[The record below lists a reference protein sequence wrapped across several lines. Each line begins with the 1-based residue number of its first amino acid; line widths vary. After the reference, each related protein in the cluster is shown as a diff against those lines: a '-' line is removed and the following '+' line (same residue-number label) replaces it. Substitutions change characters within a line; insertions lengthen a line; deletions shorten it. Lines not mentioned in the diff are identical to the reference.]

1 MSRFLTPLDMRLMR
15 DVAGKPITNRDG
27 RQLYELL
34 ANLAYLSD
42 VADRIITV
50 RAGFVT
56 DLASVPRYP
65 LIYDAVGDIAQDPAV
80 VHDYLYSTGATSRE
94 MADEVFLEAMSIT
107 GVPAWRRYAMYWAVR
122 MFGGQG
128 FAKPEPAG

>member
-15 DVAGKPITNRDG
+15 DADGKSLTNRDG

-50 RAGFVT
+50 QAGFVT

-65 LIYDAVGDIAQDPAV
+65 LIYDAFGDIAQDPAV
-80 VHDYLYSTGATSRE
+80 IHDYLYSTGLTSRE
-94 MADEVFLEAMSIT
+94 TADSVLLEAMGVT
-107 GVPAWRRYAMYWAVR
+107 GVSSWQRYGMYWAVR
-122 MFGGQG
+122 AFGGAH
-128 FAKPEPAG
+128 FTAGGSL